1 MNKKI
6 TGVVA
11 VALLAL
17 SGGAFAQAEQPGAL
31 VRAVSGNVS
40 VQGSGAV
47 SADANTALKAG
58 DTIIVSNGS
67 AIVTYPDGCAAT
79 ITGTHTIGTVSP
91 CKQSPNSSRQPVPS
105 EVNWTYVAVGGVV
118 AAAIIAEAANGS
130 DDDEPSSP

>member
-1 MNKKI
+1 MSKKI
-6 TGVVA
+6 TGVA
-11 VALLAL
+11 AAALLAL

-47 SADANTALKAG
+47 GGDANTALKLG
-58 DTIIVSNGS
+58 DTIVVSNGS
-67 AIVTYPDGCAAT
+67 AVVTYPDGCTAT
-79 ITGTHTIGTVSP
+79 ITGVHTVGAVSP
-91 CKQSPNSSRQPVPS
+91 CKQSPNTSRQPVPS

-118 AAAIIAEAANGS
+118 AAAVIAEAANGS